1 MAEAQD
7 NWRKCF
13 AETRSCMDLPCL
25 KIEGVGEFSP
35 TSLLPLGGSQGIAC
49 KSSFRLDQRLHHPVN
64 EMKEAE
70 HLDYRLTR
78 EKRIQLNVIEYR
90 LKAVRIF
97 MNMI

>member
-1 MAEAQD
+1 MNQEVFRRNAQ
-7 NWRKCF
+7 
-13 AETRSCMDLPCL
+13 PH
-25 KIEGVGEFSP
+25 GVLHAGRRGLGNLHQQAFP
-35 TSLLPLGGSQGIAC
+35 SLTGPKGIAC

-97 MNMI
+97 MNMIKCVII